1 MTCPAVHSRDC
12 LRSREEGAVIRQLD
26 QRGDEGCF
34 LEEENLELDFK
45 ARFKTPEGEE
55 VGALSIVAVGFSS
68 QISHI

>member
-1 MTCPAVHSRDC
+1 M
-12 LRSREEGAVIRQLD
+12 IRQLD

-55 VGALSIVAVGFSS
+55 VGALYIVAVGFSS

>member
-1 MTCPAVHSRDC
+1 M
-12 LRSREEGAVIRQLD
+12 RE
-26 QRGDEGCF
+26 CF

-45 ARFKTPEGEE
+45 ARFKTPAREG